1 MLCIEDWWP
10 HRANKSRCCARS
22 QMVFQQEEVGA
33 INDDT
38 VIEGYS
44 EGYCIRVT
52 AGIDGH

>member
-1 MLCIEDWWP
+1 
-10 HRANKSRCCARS
+10 
-22 QMVFQQEEVGA
+22 MVFQQEEVGA